1 MPISTSLE
9 FYDTFNYQIM
19 KIKESGILH
28 YIVKTYE
35 TTDGGISRNCENTRR
50 QKGSPIDMYT
60 IISPVIL
67 FIGGICASVLLLIIE
82 NCWKFG
88 KKKQN
93 LLMSCTAPVATV
105 QMGIIPVK
113 SVSIQFVH
121 RLLLM
126 LKSCRMYQHII
137 NYGTKLI
144 SIKSAMKVRLQLK

>member
-1 MPISTSLE
+1 MPISTSFE

-35 TTDGGISRNCENTRR
+35 TTDGGISRNCENPRR

-88 KKKQN
+88 KKKEEPKAVDVLYSTSSYSTDGNHTSQ
-93 LLMSCTAPVATV
+93 MS
-105 QMGIIPVK
+105 IN
-113 SVSIQFVH
+113 SIC
-121 RLLLM
+121 
-126 LKSCRMYQHII
+126 S
-137 NYGTKLI
+137 
-144 SIKSAMKVRLQLK
+144 